1 MVEDPLLAEHLSHWG
16 IDVMTMEK
24 TEKSMAELQIDL
36 NKGFEFDKITESG
49 AELESVSGP
58 NLVGLANLGNT
69 CYVASVAQ
77 VLKTLPA
84 VVDRYVAPA
93 MDLAR
98 GAPADVTCDFPAQMS
113 KLCVGLVTDKYARA
127 ETVTNAGAHE
137 SAVNPRMFKN
147 LVGRGHAEFSTGRQ
161 QDAVEFFQHLLEQMT
176 REEHKAKAR
185 LGDAPPTASQF
196 EFEVE
201 EKTTCVESGAVRY
214 VTRRDNVLPL
224 DVPVESATNAAA
236 VSEFKERELKRQKT
250 SSEGSG
256 GGGGGGK
263 EKADDEEPVRPVV
276 PFDACVAKIAA
287 PELVDDF
294 YSTALG
300 RKGTAS
306 KTTRMKTMPNV
317 LAVQVR
323 RYYVA
328 EDWTAKKLDALVPM
342 PTTMDLESSLRG
354 RGMQPGET
362 PLPDPEGPA
371 SAEAAA
377 DGKGNG
383 SSATVTTTTT
393 TTTTVE
399 PSAEIVAQ
407 LVSMGFSENGSKRAA
422 IATNNVSADGAMEW
436 VFAHMEDADFNDP
449 PTAVTS
455 AQSAAATSPASEV
468 GTNPESLMMLTSMGF
483 ADAHATAALKRSGGD
498 VERAA
503 DWLFSHSDDLDAA
516 CAEVMSGGGDD
527 GNGGG
532 NGSSVGVSPPES
544 PVVDGVG
551 RYELF
556 GVVSHLGSNTAC
568 GHYVAHVL
576 VDGTWC
582 IFNDRKVAKSANVP
596 LDLGYLYFY
605 RRTA

>member
-1 MVEDPLLAEHLSHWG
+1 M
-16 IDVMTMEK
+16 
-24 TEKSMAELQIDL
+24 
-36 NKGFEFDKITESG
+36 
-49 AELESVSGP
+49 
-58 NLVGLANLGNT
+58 
-69 CYVASVAQ
+69 
-77 VLKTLPA
+77 
-84 VVDRYVAPA
+84 
-93 MDLAR
+93 
-98 GAPADVTCDFPAQMS
+98 
-113 KLCVGLVTDKYARA
+113 
-127 ETVTNAGAHE
+127 
-137 SAVNPRMFKN
+137 
-147 LVGRGHAEFSTGRQ
+147 
-161 QDAVEFFQHLLEQMT
+161 
-176 REEHKAKAR
+176 
-185 LGDAPPTASQF
+185 
-196 EFEVE
+196 
-201 EKTTCVESGAVRY
+201 
-214 VTRRDNVLPL
+214 
-224 DVPVESATNAAA
+224 
-236 VSEFKERELKRQKT
+236 
-250 SSEGSG
+250 
-256 GGGGGGK
+256 
-263 EKADDEEPVRPVV
+263 
-276 PFDACVAKIAA
+276 
-287 PELVDDF
+287 
-294 YSTALG
+294 
-300 RKGTAS
+300 
-306 KTTRMKTMPNV
+306 
-317 LAVQVR
+317 
-323 RYYVA
+323 
-328 EDWTAKKLDALVPM
+328 
-342 PTTMDLESSLRG
+342 
-354 RGMQPGET
+354 
-362 PLPDPEGPA
+362 PDPEGPA

-377 DGKGNG
+377 DGKRNG

-527 GNGGG
+527 GDGGG